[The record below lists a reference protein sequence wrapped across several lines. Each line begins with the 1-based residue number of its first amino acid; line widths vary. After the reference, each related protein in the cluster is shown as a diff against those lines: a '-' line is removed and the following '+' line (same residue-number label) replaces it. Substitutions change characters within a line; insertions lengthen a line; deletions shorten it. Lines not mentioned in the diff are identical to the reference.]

1 MAEGVGRLPQV
12 EVYMKYSDKRIISDG
27 LMENI
32 RAEIRAA
39 TDRKGLTDTA
49 VAEIMGV
56 TRPYYARMKNAPDQ
70 VMKFLEYIANI
81 LDCDVDIRFIPK
93 SRKK

>member
-1 MAEGVGRLPQV
+1 MGFRENISGA
-12 EVYMKYSDKRIISDG
+12 DKRLISEE
-27 LMENI
+27 LM
-32 RAEIRAA
+32 AVVQSEIRIA
-39 TDRKGLTDTA
+39 TERKGLEDKD
-49 VAEIMGV
+49 VAALMGV
-56 TRPYYARMKNAPDQ
+56 TKAYYSHIKGSRTQ

>member
-1 MAEGVGRLPQV
+1 
-12 EVYMKYSDKRIISDG
+12 MKYSDKRIISDG
-27 LMENI
+27 LMDNI